1 MLRKWCLGDGTVIYH
16 WKFHQIL
23 YSCAL
28 AVLMKIPLRTHNRDS
43 EDTPDL
49 IDRVVDRAEA
59 RAVRFALSDEDREHA
74 FCAYY
79 DEGYLSKEETEW
91 LLGSN
96 ELRTA
101 EENTQG
107 AKRLFEGDTSRFLE

>member
-1 MLRKWCLGDGTVIYH
+1 VMGMKYINIAFIRS
-16 WKFHQIL
+16 L

-28 AVLMKIPLRTHNRDS
+28 AVSMRIPLRTHNRDG
-43 EDTPDL
+43 ENNLDI
-49 IDRVVDRAEA
+49 IDQVVDRAEA
-59 RAVRFALSDEDREHA
+59 RAVHFTLSDEDREHV

-79 DEGYLSKEETEW
+79 DEEYLSKEETER

-96 ELRTA
+96 ELKTA
-101 EENTQG
+101 EENAQG